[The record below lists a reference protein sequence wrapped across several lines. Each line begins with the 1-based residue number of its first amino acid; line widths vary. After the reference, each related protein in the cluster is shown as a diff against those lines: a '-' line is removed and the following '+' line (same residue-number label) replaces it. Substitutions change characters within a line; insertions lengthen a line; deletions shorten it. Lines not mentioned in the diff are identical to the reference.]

1 MKTLVRNFSHTFRRF
16 FTASILNILGL
27 SIAFA
32 SFFVIMTQ
40 VDYDYNFNKGYKD
53 YEKIFRIEINPNP
66 DSGWQLWM
74 PRPLCELIQT
84 CSPHVKSV
92 SIINAFPP
100 QNDYEVNG
108 NIFNET
114 TCYGFGNFLE
124 TFQPEI
130 INGSADALNQP
141 KTILISES
149 MAKRFFGTTD
159 AVGKSI
165 FKDKQSNNDAWT
177 IGGVYKDFPENTQI
191 RNWIMMPNDPTENKD
206 NWNNWNYA
214 CYIRLDHPDSAPEI
228 EKLIEEIAKKN
239 NPEYTSEWNDSI
251 MSSVVHLSPLAD
263 IHFSTIGNKSAS
275 SRTTVYLLTCISFL
289 IVIIATINFMNFSLA
304 ETPMRIKSIN
314 TQKVLGA
321 TTRSLRLSL
330 IAESVLISTIAFIL
344 SLIEV
349 LLLKDSG
356 LQDLVSAGLQPLEH
370 PILLTITFCLSLLM
384 GFLAGI
390 YPSYYVTSFAP
401 ALALKGSF
409 GLSPKGRTL
418 RTALVCI
425 QFFVAYMLI
434 IGVGTMYLQSRYIR
448 TSDYGYD
455 KEAIITGNM
464 TTETQAQNDAVVND
478 LSRIPG
484 VKGVTFSMFTLSSAD
499 NYMNWA
505 MDDNNT
511 VVQFDVMPV
520 DYRFLDVMGIHVTE
534 GRNFKPGDGDVYI
547 FNEATRKKYPWMK
560 VDQPAPDDHLIVGF
574 CENIKYSS
582 FRNDDNTQ
590 PMAFFIYGKNFEKI
604 GHQWQQTINIRVSAG
619 VDKIEVIQSLQK
631 TMEKFTPGHDFNF
644 RFMDEVLDA
653 NYRNELR
660 FTKQILL
667 FSLIAIAISLTG
679 VFGLTMF
686 ESEYRRKEIGIRKIM
701 GSSTTQILYMFNRRY
716 ILILTGCF
724 IVAAPFGWWIG
735 QHWLQGFAE
744 KTPVSPWIFI
754 LSFLLVTLITMLTIT
769 VQSWKNA
776 CENPANSIKTE

>member
-1 MKTLVRNFSHTFRRF
+1 MKTLIRNFSHTFRRF

-66 DSGWQLWM
+66 DSGWQLWT
-74 PRPLCELIQT
+74 PRPLCEQLQSA
-84 CSPHVKSV
+84 SPYIKSISQV
-92 SIINAFPP
+92 ESY
-100 QNDYEVNG
+100 QSEDEYEVNG
-108 NIFNET
+108 NLFKAT
-114 TCYGFGNFLE
+114 TCTGFGNFLE
-124 TFQPEI
+124 TFQPEM

-141 KTILISES
+141 KTVLLSES
-149 MAKRFFGTTD
+149 TAKKFFGTTD
-159 AVGKSI
+159 VIGQTIFRGKQA
-165 FKDKQSNNDAWT
+165 DNNAWT
-177 IGGVYKDFPENTQI
+177 IGGVYKDFPENSQI
-191 RNWIMMPNDPTENKD
+191 KNWVMMPKEADTDKG
-206 NWNNWNYA
+206 NWRNWNYI
-214 CYIRLDHPDSAPEI
+214 CYMRLESPSAAPEI
-228 EKLIEEIAKKN
+228 EKLIWQIFVKN
-239 NPEYTSEWNDSI
+239 FPTLKQDSDI
-251 MSSVVHLSPLAD
+251 SQFIRLTPLTDA
-263 IHFSTIGNKSAS
+263 HFSTVGNKSAS
-275 SRTTVYLLTCISFL
+275 SRTTLYLLICVSFL

-321 TTRSLRLSL
+321 TTRSLRLTL
-330 IAESVLISTIAFIL
+330 ITEAMFISFIAFIL
-344 SLIEV
+344 ALIWV
-349 LLLKDSG
+349 AILKDFG
-356 LQDLVSAGLQPLEH
+356 LQELVNAQ
-370 PILLTITFCLSLLM
+370 LTITEHPMLLLATFGLSLLM
-384 GFLAGI
+384 GLMAGL
-390 YPSYYVTSFAP
+390 YPSYYVTSFPP
-401 ALALKGSF
+401 ALVLKGSF

-434 IGVGTMYLQSRYIR
+434 IGVGIMYLQSRYIR

-455 KEAIITGNM
+455 KDVIITGNM

-484 VKGVTFSMFTLSSAD
+484 VKGVAFSMFILSSAD

-511 VVQFDVMPV
+511 VVRFDVMPV
-520 DYRFLDVMGIHVTE
+520 DYHFLDVMGIHITE

-547 FNEATRKKYPWMK
+547 FNEATRKKYPWLK
-560 VDQPAPDDHLIVGF
+560 VGQTAPDDHLIVGF

-590 PMAFFIYGKNFEKI
+590 PMAFFIYGKNFERI

-619 VDKIEVIQSLQK
+619 VDKVEVIRSLQK
-631 TMEKFTPGHDFNF
+631 TMEMFTPGHDFNF

-686 ESEYRRKEIGIRKIM
+686 ESEYRKKEIGIRKIM

-716 ILILTGCF
+716 ILILAGCF

-744 KTPVSPWIFI
+744 KTPVTPWIFI
-754 LSFLLVTLITMLTIT
+754 LSFLLVTLITMITIT

-776 CENPANSIKTE
+776 NENPVNSIKTE

>member
-1 MKTLVRNFSHTFRRF
+1 MVPK
-16 FTASILNILGL
+16 
-27 SIAFA
+27 
-32 SFFVIMTQ
+32 
-40 VDYDYNFNKGYKD
+40 
-53 YEKIFRIEINPNP
+53 E
-66 DSGWQLWM
+66 
-74 PRPLCELIQT
+74 
-84 CSPHVKSV
+84 
-92 SIINAFPP
+92 
-100 QNDYEVNG
+100 
-108 NIFNET
+108 
-114 TCYGFGNFLE
+114 
-124 TFQPEI
+124 
-130 INGSADALNQP
+130 AD
-141 KTILISES
+141 
-149 MAKRFFGTTD
+149 TD
-159 AVGKSI
+159 
-165 FKDKQSNNDAWT
+165 
-177 IGGVYKDFPENTQI
+177 
-191 RNWIMMPNDPTENKD
+191 KD
-206 NWNNWNYA
+206 NWRNWNYI
-214 CYIRLDHPDSAPEI
+214 CYMRLESPSAAPEI
-228 EKLIEEIAKKN
+228 EKLIWQIFVKN
-239 NPEYTSEWNDSI
+239 FPTLKQDSNI
-251 MSSVVHLSPLAD
+251 SQFIRLTPLTDA
-263 IHFSTIGNKSAS
+263 HFSTVGNKSAS
-275 SRTTVYLLTCISFL
+275 SRTTIYLLICVSFL

-321 TTRSLRLSL
+321 TTHSLRLTL
-330 IAESVLISTIAFIL
+330 ITEAMLISFTAFIL
-344 SLIEV
+344 ALIWTAILKDFGLQELV
-349 LLLKDSG
+349 NARLTIIEHPMLLL
-356 LQDLVSAGLQPLEH
+356 A
-370 PILLTITFCLSLLM
+370 TFGLSLLM
-384 GFLAGI
+384 GLMAGL
-390 YPSYYVTSFAP
+390 YPSYYVTSFPP
-401 ALALKGSF
+401 ALVLKGSF
-409 GLSPKGRTL
+409 GLSPQGRIL

-434 IGVGTMYLQSRYIR
+434 IGVGIMYLQSRYIR

-455 KEAIITGNM
+455 KDAIIVGNM
-464 TTETQAQNDAVVND
+464 TKETQSQTDAVVGE
-478 LSRIPG
+478 LSQIPG
-484 VKGVTFSMFTLSSAD
+484 VKGVAFSEFVLSSAD
-499 NYMNWA
+499 NYMHWGRSKG
-505 MDDNNT
+505 DKYI
-511 VVQFDVMPV
+511 QFDAFPV
-520 DYRFLDVMGIHVTE
+520 DCRYLDVMGIHIVE
-534 GRNFKPGDGDVYI
+534 GRRPKPGDEDVYI
-547 FNEATRKKYPWMK
+547 FNEFTRKKYPWLK
-560 VDQPAPDDHLIVGF
+560 VDQPAPDDNLVIGF

-582 FRNDDNTQ
+582 FRNDDTNQT
-590 PMAFFIYGKNFEKI
+590 MAFLIPGKKFAQWGWEWRNFVNVRI
-604 GHQWQQTINIRVSAG
+604 SAG